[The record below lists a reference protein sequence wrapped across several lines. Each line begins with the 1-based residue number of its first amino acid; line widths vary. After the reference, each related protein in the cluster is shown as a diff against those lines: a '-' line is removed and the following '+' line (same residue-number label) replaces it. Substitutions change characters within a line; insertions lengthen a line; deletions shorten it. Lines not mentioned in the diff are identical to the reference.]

1 MRMRFSIASTSRN
14 SDIITVMKQTTLTAA
29 NTDKLESFVQTTIGN
44 FIAEELELFT
54 EEELNGEDEE
64 DQSDYDERVD
74 EVWFAANQYIIE
86 SINSAC
92 QDPRV

>member
-1 MRMRFSIASTSRN
+1 
-14 SDIITVMKQTTLTAA
+14 MKQTTLTAA
-29 NTDKLESFVQTTIGN
+29 NTDKVMNFVQITIGN
-44 FIAEELELFT
+44 FITEELELFT

-64 DQSDYDERVD
+64 DQPDYDERVD

-92 QDPRV
+92 QDPRA

>member
-1 MRMRFSIASTSRN
+1 
-14 SDIITVMKQTTLTAA
+14 MKQTTLTAA

>member
-1 MRMRFSIASTSRN
+1 MHSSRN
-14 SDIITVMKQTTLTAA
+14 SDIITTMKQTTLTAA
-29 NTDKLESFVQTTIGN
+29 NTDKVMNFVQITIGN
-44 FIAEELELFT
+44 FITEELELFT

-64 DQSDYDERVD
+64 DQPDYDERVD

-92 QDPRV
+92 QDPRA